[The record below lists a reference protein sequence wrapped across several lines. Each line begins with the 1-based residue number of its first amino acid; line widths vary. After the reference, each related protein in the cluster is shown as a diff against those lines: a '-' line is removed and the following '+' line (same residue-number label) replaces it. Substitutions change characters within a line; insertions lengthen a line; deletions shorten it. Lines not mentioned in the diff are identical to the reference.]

1 MLKQMLFIGM
11 GGFIGAI
18 SRYMISSQVQQ
29 LNKGIFFP
37 WGTVSVNLLGCLMIG
52 ILIQLNESF
61 YTFSPEIKNFIF
73 IGILGALTTYSTF
86 SNDTMNLILD
96 QRYMTSMVYILIHI
110 IIGLLA
116 LFSGRL
122 LVRLMI

>member
-1 MLKQMLFIGM
+1 MLFIGM